1 MSRIIR
7 SMFLA
12 LSLLLVIS
20 MAAADDEPD
29 PVLQYYWN
37 HARAAYHST
46 NPDTSGLCY
55 SFTAKTYK
63 HSVAED
69 GAIRKT
75 DSVTQAY
82 FYCGGNLDS
91 VNTLTGDPGKFKRLD
106 LSWPPI
112 FESTYHLSFFP
123 NDIGGPRLAL
133 RIWSDSSLGRQPEG
147 LVVIDRNEYFPYAL
161 YLFYPE
167 KSGYRR
173 FTRSFRFSLVDGY
186 VFPDSVWE
194 VATRLGVFFPETYR
208 FETGISNIRVW
219 RTEPQLGD

>member
-1 MSRIIR
+1 MSSIIR
-7 SMFLA
+7 ILILVTAFLV
-12 LSLLLVIS
+12 VIS
-20 MAAADDEPD
+20 VVVAEDGPD
-29 PVLQYYWN
+29 PVLQYYWD
-37 HARAAYHST
+37 HARAAYCRT
-46 NPDTSGLCY
+46 NPDTSGICY

-63 HSVAED
+63 HSVGED

-91 VNTLTGDPGKFKRLD
+91 VNTVTGDPGKFKRLD
-106 LSWPPI
+106 LNWPPV

-133 RIWSDSSLGRQPEG
+133 RIWSDSTLEHQPEG
-147 LVVIDRNEYFPYAL
+147 LVVIDRNEYFPYSL
-161 YLFYPE
+161 YLFYPD

-173 FTRSFRFSLVDGY
+173 FTRSFRFSMVDGF

-194 VATRLGVFFPETYR
+194 VATRLGVFFPESHR
-208 FETGISNIRVW
+208 FETGISNVHVW
-219 RTEPQLGD
+219 RTES